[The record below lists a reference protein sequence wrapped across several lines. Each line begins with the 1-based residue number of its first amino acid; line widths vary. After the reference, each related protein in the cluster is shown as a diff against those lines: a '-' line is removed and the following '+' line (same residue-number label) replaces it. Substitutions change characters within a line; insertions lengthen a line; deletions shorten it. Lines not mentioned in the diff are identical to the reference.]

1 MLVVSLSAVARQS
14 AFSGLPDFA
23 FTDDDIGFSFL
34 AIRSLLPEAKGDK
47 KEKNMELREDAIV
60 EIPVVE
66 IPQAR
71 LRFFGGPGKMLL
83 PSPATVAALLAACRT
98 RVLT

>member
-1 MLVVSLSAVARQS
+1 LSTFSRSQNPALPQTMLVVSLSAVARQS

-60 EIPVVE
+60 EIPCSAV
-66 IPQAR
+66 
-71 LRFFGGPGKMLL
+71 RF
-83 PSPATVAALLAACRT
+83 
-98 RVLT
+98 